1 LILQILLILSKNL
14 SSLSTPTAGDCNR
27 MQITDLNSARDIG
40 ANCLLVETGPFRFVL
55 DCGLHPKKVG
65 LAGLPD
71 LSRLEMDELDFIV
84 ITHAHLDHGG
94 SLPVLLRH
102 QTQAPILV
110 TPPTQALL
118 PRMLRNS
125 CSVMM
130 KQREELRLKE
140 YPLFTFAEIE
150 RLEGRLVALPYGAP
164 KTLEKNGEKLELTFF
179 LAGHVAGAAG
189 LRVVHGKQ
197 RVFFTGDVLFADQL
211 TLAGAKFPQEKFD
224 AVITETTR
232 GARGRPPESSRAGE
246 AERALAGITQTLAS
260 GGSVLVPVFAL
271 GRMQEM
277 VALLHKARCSGKLPR
292 VPIYVSGLGLD
303 LVDYFDRL
311 ARKND
316 SIRFRRSLLLDL
328 GAEPLRQDLTPGREP
343 GTPTLYLVSSG
354 MMVENTPSYAVAATL
369 AGRPKHAI
377 FFVGYCDPE
386 TPGGKL
392 LATPHGE
399 KFAFTH
405 LHYTTPV
412 LARVERFDLSAHAER
427 EELLAYA
434 LGREPRTV
442 LLTHGDPAARA
453 WFAENLQ
460 KGKNPPRVVDPTP
473 GETIEV

>member
-1 LILQILLILSKNL
+1 
-14 SSLSTPTAGDCNR
+14 
-27 MQITDLNSARDIG
+27 MQITDLNTARDIG
-40 ANCLLVETGPFRFVL
+40 ANCLLVETGPFRFL
-55 DCGLHPKKVG
+55 IDCGLHPKKVG

-71 LSRLEMDELDFIV
+71 LGRLELDELDFII

-94 SLPVLLRH
+94 SLPVLLRN

-150 RLEGRLVALPYGAP
+150 RLEGRLHAMPYGLP
-164 KTLEKNGEKLELTFF
+164 KIIEKNGEKLELTFF

-189 LRVVHGKQ
+189 LRVVHGSR
-197 RVFFTGDVLFADQL
+197 RVFFTGDVLFADQI
-211 TLAGAKFPQEKFD
+211 TLAGARFPTEKFD
-224 AVITETTR
+224 TVITETTR
-232 GARGRPPESSRAGE
+232 GARGRPPESSRVGE
-246 AERALAGITQTLAS
+246 AERALNGITQTLAG

-277 VALLHKARCSGKLPR
+277 VALLHEALRAGNLPR
-292 VPIYVSGLGLD
+292 VPIFVSGLGLD

-316 SIRFRRSLLLDL
+316 SIRFRKNLLLDL
-328 GAEPLRQDLTPGREP
+328 GAEPLRQDLVPGREP

-369 AGRPKHAI
+369 VGRPKHAI

-386 TPGGKL
+386 TPGGQL
-392 LATPHGE
+392 LATPRE
-399 KFAFTH
+399 AKFTFTH

-412 LARVERFDLSAHAER
+412 RAHVERFDLSAHAER

-434 LGREPRTV
+434 REREPRTV

-453 WFAENLQ
+453 WFAENLSQ
-460 KGKNPPRVVDPTP
+460 GKNPPRVIDPVP
-473 GETIEV
+473 GEIVEV